1 MPQPSCRVKA
11 RRDRQ
16 RMRMGAVRLNGFS
29 GGGAVLDE
37 PRPRSLF
44 RRCEAV
50 VHGYLTNGMRL
61 ALLYDFGYAARE
73 LFVAEGEAGRSEHV
87 EDDVGMRRA
96 GNDAQVVDG

>member
-1 MPQPSCRVKA
+1 
-11 RRDRQ
+11 
-16 RMRMGAVRLNGFS
+16 MRMGAVRLNGFL

-37 PRPRSLF
+37 PHPVLYFDDAKLSSTVILQ
-44 RRCEAV
+44 
-50 VHGYLTNGMRL
+50 NGVRL
-61 ALLYDFGYAARE
+61 ALLHDFGYAAHE